1 MRTPPDTLLGLEH
14 RLGRVF
20 VAGLSISAGALAI
33 GLVAYLLAPASPV
46 PSLLLNSGLAVLMAT
61 PLLRVVVSI
70 VEYVRLR
77 DWFFVITTVVVLAE
91 LTVTMIYALTR
102 G

>member
-1 MRTPPDTLLGLEH
+1 MTTPTDTLLRLEH

-20 VAGLSISAGALAI
+20 VAGLSISASALAI
-33 GLVAYLLAPASPV
+33 GLVAYLLMPASRL

-70 VEYVRLR
+70 VEYIRLR
-77 DWFFVITTVVVLAE
+77 DWFFVITTVAVLAE